1 MIMKKNI
8 LIFLVLMMTA
18 PVALVA
24 KQLSAVFSYS
34 TFALAGGSPYVETY
48 LSFDAWN
55 MTFVKTAAGK
65 YQATVEITLVAK
77 RSDSIVYAK
86 KYELNS
92 PAINSP
98 EEDRFNFIDLHRF
111 ALANGIY
118 DLEMVIKDKASNEQ
132 PVVINE
138 KIAVLYDATT
148 PRLSSVQPM
157 ASIQRTMKENVLSRN
172 GYDMEPYVNDFYPEQ
187 MKTLSFYYEIY
198 NIQKEV
204 GRDKEFLA
212 VAFIEDAQ
220 FGKRFAPSFA
230 TKKYKSSEV
239 VPVYASLDISA
250 LPSGNYNLVVEVR
263 NRQNEMVLF
272 SKVPFFR
279 SNPSV
284 EDDNIDVNIAGTF
297 AAMLN
302 DENMLNYYIE
312 ALYPISSVREQHY
325 EERIVKEPGKLA
337 EKQSF
342 FYNFWKGRNAL
353 DPESAWKEY
362 KTRLDYV
369 AVNFSYPR
377 TPGYLTD
384 RGRVYLQYGPPD
396 FIRDEKNFVSTRYL
410 GSMTNMERELVG
422 ENKNNAS
429 LGQIFYLPYQLWRYN
444 RLPGDDPNR
453 VFLFWDELRSGF
465 YKLLN
470 SNARGEVRDP
480 KWEQRLSQ
488 QQLNED
494 LKGEVGEQFDRGY

>member
-1 MIMKKNI
+1 MKKNI
-8 LIFLVLMMTA
+8 LILVALMAMA
-18 PVALVA
+18 PVALMA

-55 MTFVKTAAGK
+55 MTFVKNASGK
-65 YQATVEITLVAK
+65 YQATVEITLLAK
-77 RSDSIVYAK
+77 KSDSIVYAK

-98 EEDRFNFIDLHRF
+98 EEDKFNFIDLHRF
-111 ALANGIY
+111 ALGNGIY
-118 DLEMVIKDKASNEQ
+118 DLEMIIKDKASQEN

-138 KIAVLYDATT
+138 KIAILYDAST

-157 ASIQRTMKENVLSRN
+157 AKIQRTMTENVLSRN

-187 MKTLSFYYEIY
+187 VSTLNFYYEIY

-204 GRDKEFLA
+204 GRDKDFLA

-220 FGKRFAPSFA
+220 FGKQFPSSFS
-230 TKKYKSSEV
+230 TKKYKASEV

-279 SNPSV
+279 SNPSIENNV
-284 EDDNIDVNIAGTF
+284 EFPVAGTF
-297 AAMLN
+297 AGLLN

-312 ALYPISSVREQHY
+312 ALYPISSVKEQNY
-325 EERIVKEPGKLA
+325 EERIVKEPGKLE
-337 EKQSF
+337 EKQLF

-377 TPGYLTD
+377 TPGHLTD
-384 RGRVYLQYGPPD
+384 RGRIYLQYGAPD
-396 FIRDEKNFVSTRYL
+396 FIRDEKSFVSTRYL
-410 GSMTNMERELVG
+410 GSMTVMEKELVG
-422 ENKNNAS
+422 ESKNNTS

-444 RLPGDDPNR
+444 RLPADDPNR
-453 VFLFWDELRSGF
+453 VFIFWDELRSGY

-494 LKGEVGEQFDRGY
+494 QKGEVGEQFERGY